1 MRIKNTIFVVA
12 VVLLM
17 MAGCAKKSELMLLK
31 EEIDRNISSV
41 QDTLPQ
47 EVFTKI
53 NTDHNSVDIYLVDSN
68 INNLKDLAKE
78 DETIRKIWSG
88 VAKELLSISSNSAL
102 IPEKKELK
110 VRFVMVD
117 KNAKEEALMIAEDG
131 MLIEDVLGKER
142 TLQDIVSTEQLV
154 AETLDDFAKMIE
166 EVLKN
171 NLVEGMD
178 VKVVAQDNQLI
189 LYYYF
194 EELRSLANE
203 AMENPSNQ
211 HPWQSLVQSE
221 KENAKNLYQ
230 NLTEKNMKEVF
241 GEFSLHQYIIDK
253 TEDKTL
259 LHFADGELVYDFVA
273 SNGQPEK

>member
-1 MRIKNTIFVVA
+1 MRIKNTIFVA
-12 VVLLM
+12 ALVLLM
-17 MAGCAKKSELMLLK
+17 MVGCAKKSELMLLK
-31 EEIDRNISSV
+31 EEIDRNINSI

-47 EVFTKI
+47 EVFTKT

-78 DETIRKIWSG
+78 DETIRKVWSG
-88 VAKELLSISSNSAL
+88 LAKELLSISSNSAI
-102 IPEKKELK
+102 IPEKNELK

-117 KNAKEEALMIAEDG
+117 KNAKEEALIIAEDG
-131 MLIEDVLGKER
+131 VLIEDVLGKER
-142 TLQDIVSTEQLV
+142 TLQDIIGAEQLV
-154 AETLDDFAKMIE
+154 PETLEDFAKMIE
-166 EVLKN
+166 ESLKN
-171 NLVEGMD
+171 NLTEGVD

-189 LYYYF
+189 FYYYF

-211 HPWQSLVQSE
+211 HHWQSLVQSE

-230 NLTEKNMKEVF
+230 NLTENVKEVF

-259 LHFADGELVYDFVA
+259 LHFMNGELVYDFVA
-273 SNGQPEK
+273 SDGQSEK

>member
-1 MRIKNTIFVVA
+1 MRIKNTIFVAA

-31 EEIDRNISSV
+31 EEIDRNISSI

-154 AETLDDFAKMIE
+154 AETLEDFAKMIE